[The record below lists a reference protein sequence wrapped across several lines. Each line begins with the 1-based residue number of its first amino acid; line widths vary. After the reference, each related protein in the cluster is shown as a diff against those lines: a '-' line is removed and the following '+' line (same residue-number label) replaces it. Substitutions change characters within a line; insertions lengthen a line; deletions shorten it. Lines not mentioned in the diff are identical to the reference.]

1 MKKKR
6 SLIFLV
12 LLIIS
17 FIIYIFGDEVKN
29 THAEEDKITNELTE
43 AYLEVHYLDVGQADS
58 IFIEINDEMTMLID
72 AGTNESSETIINYIN
87 SLGYNKIDYL
97 IATHPHADHIGGME
111 KIVEEYEIGNIY
123 MPKVTTNT
131 KTYENLL
138 EEIDNKNL
146 KIKTAESNVNILNG
160 NGLVIDILSP
170 VKNTYDDLNNY
181 SVVLKITYKNVS
193 YLFMGDAEE
202 EVEQQITEDID
213 ADIIKVGHHGS
224 NTSSSIDFLKRVSPT
239 YAIISVGE
247 DNSYSHPHDEILKR
261 YKDIGANVYRTD
273 LNGTITVSTDG
284 NKIAIDTEK

>member
-6 SLIFLV
+6 SLIVLV

-29 THAEEDKITNELTE
+29 THAKEDKITNELTE

-146 KIKTAESNVNILNG
+146 KIKTAKSNVNILNE

-170 VKNTYDDLNNY
+170 VKDTYDDLNNY

-202 EVEQQITEDID
+202 EVETNNR
-213 ADIIKVGHHGS
+213 G
-224 NTSSSIDFLKRVSPT
+224 
-239 YAIISVGE
+239 Y
-247 DNSYSHPHDEILKR
+247 
-261 YKDIGANVYRTD
+261 
-273 LNGTITVSTDG
+273 
-284 NKIAIDTEK
+284 